1 MFYKGKYYTN
11 EELQKLSKVKMKAIK
26 YKENGFTGLERE
38 PDPDLIFECINYIDY
53 CVNDVGYNMDNI
65 IDMLDI
71 NVNKQEEG
79 SKTYKAYFS
88 NACYYSDSVPYEFVS
103 CEPNQLLDYYGYSI
117 MAFEDVD
124 DYLRL
129 KSELL
134 SKTNWCWKDLERGY
148 DSSSLQSTMECFID
162 KTFLEEETVKVLKKK
177 FMEKIFEKIESILKD
192 KFKMEIP
199 AVKHFTTADVR
210 KDWEFLIKAL
220 PADIKTYIKTSN
232 LGDFWRMD

>member
-1 MFYKGKYYTN
+1 MFYKDKYYTN
-11 EELQKLSKVKMKAIK
+11 EELQKLSKVKMKAVK
-26 YKENGFTGLERE
+26 YLENGCFTGLEKE
-38 PDPDLIFECINYIDY
+38 PDPDLILECINYIDY
-53 CVNDVGYNMDNI
+53 CVNDVDNNMDNV

-71 NVNKQEEG
+71 NVKQKERR
-79 SKTYKAYFS
+79 KTYKAYFL
-88 NACYYSDSVPYEFVS
+88 NTCYYSDSVPYDFVP
-103 CEPNQLLDYYGYSI
+103 CDPNQLVGYYGYSI

-124 DYLRL
+124 DYLCL
-129 KSELL
+129 KNELL

-148 DSSSLQSTMECFID
+148 DASSLQSTMECFID

-220 PADIKTYIKTSN
+220 PEDIKTYINTPN
-232 LGDFWRMD
+232 LGNWRMD